1 VHVVDHNRE
10 RVETAGPTSAPQSLV
25 PSTSRS
31 CSIPQEAQI
40 ITHIGTVAVYVSDP
54 DEALRF
60 WTEQVGFELR
70 SDRPMNE
77 STRWLEVAPPGAD
90 SALVLYPKALMDDWK
105 ARKPSVVFVVDDIEE
120 TCDRLARKGVTF
132 SQGLVDMAWGK
143 FAAFVDTEGNEFG
156 LRT

>member
-1 VHVVDHNRE
+1 M
-10 RVETAGPTSAPQSLV
+10 
-25 PSTSRS
+25 
-31 CSIPQEAQI
+31 

-54 DEALRF
+54 DGALRF
-60 WTEQVGFELR
+60 WTEQVGFELKSER
-70 SDRPMNE
+70 RMTE

-90 SALVLYPKALMDDWK
+90 SALVLYPKALMDDWE

-120 TCDRLARKGVTF
+120 TFRRLVGNGVTF
-132 SQGLVDMAWGK
+132 SQDLVDMAWGK